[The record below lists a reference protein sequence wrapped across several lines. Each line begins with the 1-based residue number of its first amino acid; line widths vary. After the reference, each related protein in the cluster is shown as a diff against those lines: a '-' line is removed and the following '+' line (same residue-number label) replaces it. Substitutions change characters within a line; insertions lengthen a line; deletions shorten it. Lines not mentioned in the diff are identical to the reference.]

1 MINFDAS
8 TLFKDVQIQSS
19 KFIIYSVSDLVFNN
33 ANISTTASDCTVEQ
47 PRVKYPTQFL
57 AIKYNNENKINA
69 SVSILNSSFSELDN
83 LIYLSLMS
91 SIGIYSLKGV
101 SLIES
106 YIKGSNINL
115 VSSDLVID
123 NSSSVSS

>member
-1 MINFDAS
+1 M
-8 TLFKDVQIQSS
+8 
-19 KFIIYSVSDLVFNN
+19 
-33 ANISTTASDCTVEQ
+33 
-47 PRVKYPTQFL
+47 
-57 AIKYNNENKINA
+57 
-69 SVSILNSSFSELDN
+69 SILNSSFSELDN

-106 YIKGSNINL
+106 SIKGSNINL

-123 NSSSVSS
+123 NNSSVSS